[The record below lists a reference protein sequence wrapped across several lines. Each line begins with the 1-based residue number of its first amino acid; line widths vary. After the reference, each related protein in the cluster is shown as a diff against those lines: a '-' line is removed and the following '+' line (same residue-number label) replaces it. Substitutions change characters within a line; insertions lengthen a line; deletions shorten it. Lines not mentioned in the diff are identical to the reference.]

1 MVIFWRL
8 LLGHLLADFTL
19 QSNFVNAWKRKSVWG
34 MLGHCAMHPVAYIAL
49 TYPYLNEF
57 WVNTAWVKL
66 QGWTCVLL
74 IFFLHFI
81 EDEWRVFTIFK
92 FKTPDN
98 FLYFAWDQFIH
109 FACIWMFFPLASIGD
124 PAGTWIPE
132 KWPVLGCLLVL
143 VTHFCTVLIYFLEKD
158 LFSGYFPDFDEKY
171 LTMAERLVMSLCFL
185 LPGWWFL
192 PLCAAWMGNMAYL
205 RYKRL
210 MDFSWF
216 SFYLGGAVAALC
228 GWGARTI
235 YYS

>member
-8 LLGHLLADFTL
+8 LLGHLLADFTF

-34 MLGHCAMHPVAYIAL
+34 MLGHCAMHPIAYIAL

-57 WVNTAWVKL
+57 WVNTTWIKL

-98 FLYFAWDQFIH
+98 FLYFAWDQIIH
-109 FACIWMFFPLASIGD
+109 FACIWIFFPMTSGD
-124 PAGTWIPE
+124 PTGSWIPE

-171 LTMAERLVMSLCFL
+171 LTMAERLVMALCFL
-185 LPGWWFL
+185 LPGWWFV

-205 RYKRL
+205 RHKRL

-216 SFYLGGAVAALC
+216 SFYVGGAIAALC